1 MKMLHFGN
9 IIVLIAMSF
18 LTSGCWDR
26 IELNNRALVM
36 ASGIDL
42 KDDGSLL
49 LTDQVILPIN
59 LSKGLGTLR
68 QQFITVSA
76 TGRNI
81 LDAGQNMQ
89 AKLSRKYFLGHR
101 RIIFIGEKLA
111 KHGLSGIMDEFTR
124 NPDVRLRSDVFVVE
138 NGTAEHALHIRSPL
152 EQYPSL
158 AIMKS
163 RKFVGGDIGTTLL
176 PFLMASVHPTSS
188 PTFPV
193 MKIVPESPHSNKTT
207 FQFMGRAV
215 FNKQLKLIGYL
226 NYSEAAYRLWVL
238 NTLST
243 YQATFKLN
251 TDKDSAKGKGYAT
264 IDFSKFHS
272 RINPVFQNGRL
283 HYVVNLTGK
292 GILRESE
299 NNIKFK
305 SPEDINLVEKK
316 AEKEVKWRVNDLIAK
331 VQHQYHT
338 DIFGFDLALAR
349 KYPRQWKT
357 AKRHWTEIF
366 SDVPVQVNTRIKIQA
381 VGQTSE
387 SIVSPKEAE
396 RGQW

>member
-1 MKMLHFGN
+1 MKVLRFGSMTA
-9 IIVLIAMSF
+9 LIAMSF
-18 LTSGCWDR
+18 LTTGCWDR

-36 ASGIDL
+36 ASGVDL
-42 KDDGSLL
+42 KDDGDLL

-59 LSKGLGTLR
+59 LSKGLGTMR

-76 TGRNI
+76 PGHNI
-81 LDAGQNMQ
+81 LDAAQNMQ
-89 AKLSRKYFLGHR
+89 TKLSRKYFLGHR
-101 RIIFIGEKLA
+101 RIVFIGEKLA

-138 NGTAEHALHIRSPL
+138 NDTAEHALHIRSPL
-152 EQYPSL
+152 EQYPAL

-188 PTFPV
+188 PTLPV
-193 MKIVPESPHSNKTT
+193 LKIVPESPHSSKTT

-215 FNKQLKLIGYL
+215 FNKQLKLVGYL
-226 NYSEAAYRLWVL
+226 DYSEAAYRFWII

-243 YQATFKLN
+243 YQATFKVN
-251 TDKDSAKGKGYAT
+251 GAKESSPGKGYAT

-272 RINPVFQNGRL
+272 RINPVFEKGRL
-283 HYVVNLTGK
+283 HYTVTLTGT

-299 NNIKFK
+299 SNVKFA
-305 SPEDINLVEKK
+305 SPAEIHSVERS
-316 AEKEVKWRVNDLIAK
+316 AEKEIKGCVSDLIGKA
-331 VQHQYHT
+331 QHQYHT
-338 DIFGFDLALAR
+338 DIFGFDLALAK
-349 KYPRQWKT
+349 KYPRKWDTVQKHWKQV
-357 AKRHWTEIF
+357 F
-366 SDVPVQVNTRIKIQA
+366 SEVPVQVNTQIKIQV

-387 SIVSPKEAE
+387 GVVSPKETE